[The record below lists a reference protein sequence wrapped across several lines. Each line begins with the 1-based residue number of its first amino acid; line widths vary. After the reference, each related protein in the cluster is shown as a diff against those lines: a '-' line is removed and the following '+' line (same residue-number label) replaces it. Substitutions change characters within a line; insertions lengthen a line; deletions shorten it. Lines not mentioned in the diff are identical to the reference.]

1 MQKDTELKKANRGK
15 NESVKVSPRGKI
27 SENTE
32 KEQLIVPNK
41 SKKRKIEY
49 IHNESMLKNEQK
61 TMQLSRNTV
70 QHSKYKDDRDYDFDR
85 RVESLTNLGKSITSL
100 PKTTKTPIISLLPS
114 KFPSKTN

>member
-1 MQKDTELKKANRGK
+1 MQKDTELKKVNRGK

-70 QHSKYKDDRDYDFDR
+70 QHSKYKDDRDYDFDKEGSKKS
-85 RVESLTNLGKSITSL
+85 RVTHKSREKYYVTSQNYED
-100 PKTTKTPIISLLPS
+100 TDH
-114 KFPSKTN
+114 